1 VTLKELSEKIDIS
14 PSTISR
20 VLNDKPGIS
29 KKTRD
34 KVFQAVKKEGFSP
47 NYLAKNLAFSKAKFI
62 GIVARKRFQDQDSL
76 FFSHTLSQFQDIF
89 VSNGFIVIPLY
100 YNDDEID
107 FANTPLSPQDFAGFI
122 VRGQSIPTKTILS
135 IKQYNIPFVLLENN
149 LRQTTVNSVICNDEE
164 LEYQLTKLIIDKGVK
179 RVLHVTGPS
188 YWYNNFERIKGYEK
202 AINENALKSEI
213 YYLDD
218 TTLDYGKKAISLFK
232 LSKKEKVGITFANDA
247 MAIGFIH
254 ALRTTEFSIPKDIYI
269 TGFDDIPWAHLSNP
283 PLTTAKIAVA
293 QMGRLAANRL
303 VELINSNEI
312 NSNPIT
318 IIVSGDIVIRE
329 SC

>member
-1 VTLKELSEKIDIS
+1 MTLKELAEKIEIS

-62 GIVARKRFQDQDSL
+62 GVVARKRRQEQDSL
-76 FFSHTLSQFQDIF
+76 FFNHTLSEFQDIF

-107 FANTPLSPQDFAGFI
+107 FANTPFSPPDFAGFI
-122 VRGQSIPTKTILS
+122 LRGQSIPSKTILS
-135 IKQYNIPFVLLENN
+135 IQKYNIPFVLLENN
-149 LRQTTVNSVICNDEE
+149 LRQTSVNSVICNDEE
-164 LEYQLTKLIIDKGVK
+164 LEYKLTKLVINKGVK
-179 RVLHVTGPS
+179 RVLHITGPS
-188 YWYNNFERIKGYEK
+188 SWYNNLERIKGYER
-202 AINENALKSEI
+202 AISENSLKSEI
-213 YYLDD
+213 YFLDD
-218 TTLDYGKKAISLFK
+218 TTLEQGKKSIHLFK
-232 LSKKEKVGITFANDA
+232 FSVKEKIGITFANDA
-247 MAIGFIH
+247 MAVGFIH
-254 ALRTTEFSIPKDIYI
+254 ALRSTEYSIPENLYI
-269 TGFDDIPWAHLSNP
+269 VGFDDIPWAHLSNP

-303 VELINSNEI
+303 VELIKNKDLN
-312 NSNPIT
+312 NNPIT
-318 IIVSGDIVIRE
+318 IIVSGEIVIRE

>member
-1 VTLKELSEKIDIS
+1 MTLKELSEKIDIS

-34 KVFQAVKKEGFSP
+34 KVLEAVKREGFSP
-47 NYLAKNLAFSKAKFI
+47 NYLAKNLASSKAKFI
-62 GIVARKRFQDQDSL
+62 GIVARKRFQDQDSF

-107 FANTPLSPQDFAGFI
+107 FTNTPLSPQDFAGFI
-122 VRGQSIPTKTILS
+122 VRGQSIPSKTIFS
-135 IKQYNIPFVLLENN
+135 IQKYNIPFVLLENN
-149 LRQTTVNSVICNDEE
+149 LRQTQVDSVICNDEE
-164 LEYQLTKLIIDKGVK
+164 LEYKLTNLVIEKGIK
-179 RVLHVTGPS
+179 RVLHITGPAS
-188 YWYNNFERIKGYEK
+188 WYNNFERVKGYEK
-202 AINENALKSEI
+202 AIEEHSLNSEI
-213 YYLDD
+213 YHLDD
-218 TTLDYGKKAISLFK
+218 TTLEEGKKAISLFK
-232 LSKKEKVGITFANDA
+232 LSKKEKIGITFANDV

-254 ALRTTEFSIPKDIYI
+254 ALRATEYSIPDDICI
-269 TGFDDIPWAHLSNP
+269 VGFDDIPWAHLSNP
-283 PLTTAKIAVA
+283 PLTTAKLAVA

-303 VELINSNEI
+303 IELINNKELY
-312 NSNPIT
+312 NNPIT